1 MIFLKNFLY
10 HFPDKRFM
18 IEFLSLAPYKS
29 GKNRSMR
36 HPCQSRCLKRHL
48 PEADETRITGWALRP
63 TWSTSDVLNLCSV
76 ISSSPIIWS
85 GEKKI
90 LLTARLSWIITHKD
104 RHSNSNHGEP
114 SQENDP
120 KIYFLSTD
128 TLWRNPQISAL
139 NNVLLSS
146 PFVLPAP
153 VSLPCTLPASLTRL
167 SRRQWETFLPRSSS
181 LSHCFV
187 QPALLTGSPVEER
200 EWRGARGVRA
210 PKLRN
215 PLVEGGRAGGEA
227 GLEMDC
233 AEMRRRLCFSSPAL
247 TWAQKMQ
254 RSCFHSRDPS
264 IVVWVGIVW
273 SSLSWR
279 GGGVCYKR
287 VIRITGQYSG
297 TQSAGNLK

>member
-1 MIFLKNFLY
+1 MLCNF
-10 HFPDKRFM
+10 
-18 IEFLSLAPYKS
+18 ILS
-29 GKNRSMR
+29 N
-36 HPCQSRCLKRHL
+36 
-48 PEADETRITGWALRP
+48 
-63 TWSTSDVLNLCSV
+63 NLE
-76 ISSSPIIWS
+76 WRK
-85 GEKKI
+85 KKI
-90 LLTARLSWIITHKD
+90 LLTAILSWIITHKE
-104 RHSNSNHGEP
+104 RQSNSNHGEP

-153 VSLPCTLPASLTRL
+153 VSLPCTLPSSLTRL

-200 EWRGARGVRA
+200 EWKRGGGGMRA
-210 PKLRN
+210 PKLRK
-215 PLVEGGRAGGEA
+215 PLVEGGRAGREA

-233 AEMRRRLCFSSPAL
+233 AEMRMRLCFNSPAL
-247 TWAQKMQ
+247 TWAQRMQ
-254 RSCFHSRDPS
+254 RSYFHSRDPS
-264 IVVWVGIVW
+264 ILVWVGIVW

-287 VIRITGQYSG
+287 AIRITGQYSG